1 MKRFLENLS
10 PEDRRTHR
18 KWTVSVIAIYA
29 AAIIVALVVAS
40 TLPPTDHTQREAAN
54 FRKGTEA
61 GSAPNPVRWQTHE
74 ILAQA
79 AQRCGSTAM
88 SCHDLFARRDYNCP
102 IPSSVVLGLRS
113 L

>member
-54 FRKGTEA
+54 FVKVQKPALR
-61 GSAPNPVRWQTHE
+61 QT
-74 ILAQA
+74 Q
-79 AQRCGSTAM
+79 
-88 SCHDLFARRDYNCP
+88 
-102 IPSSVVLGLRS
+102 
-113 L
+113 